1 MEQTPNMRSP
11 RITACGH
18 SFRRLPKQPCAP
30 SIRRE
35 SHTRLGSRP
44 ALGRWRSLCR
54 HPTVSPTERTT
65 PSEQEGPAGDPSLG
79 QRARTTELSTM
90 TTEHAVAAAGRMRA
104 SCRSSLLRY
113 LHTWKGERT
122 VVRTLSL
129 SCHHA
134 AGHNQDRGRTW
145 CAISMLSPGSDAPRH
160 TT

>member
-35 SHTRLGSRP
+35 SHTRLGSR
-44 ALGRWRSLCR
+44 LSVGGGRCADIQRCRQLSARRRRNKKDLQAILRSG
-54 HPTVSPTERTT
+54 
-65 PSEQEGPAGDPSLG
+65 SELVP
-79 QRARTTELSTM
+79 LSTK